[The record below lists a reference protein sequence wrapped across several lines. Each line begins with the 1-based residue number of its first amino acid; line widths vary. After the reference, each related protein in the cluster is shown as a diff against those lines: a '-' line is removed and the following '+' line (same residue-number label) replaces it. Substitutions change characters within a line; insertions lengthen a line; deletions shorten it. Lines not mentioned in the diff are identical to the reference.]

1 MRDEQNWERIFP
13 AGEHRWSMG
22 LQRGE
27 SAASFFAVQDP
38 SLGVIAQRRG
48 WLTEDFGRYA
58 LALPLATAAV
68 REATE
73 YASGLGTAL
82 PSHEPRTEAR
92 LFALGV
98 AWEPDFVLLS
108 SRDAGVH
115 NLVAG
120 VVCFPSSWALGEK
133 LGRPLS
139 EVHAPVPGLNE
150 SLGKQIDL
158 FLSKIRPG
166 DVWRRENW
174 GVSRDAELNHHPAL
188 GRPRLDD
195 RVDADEVWIRLE
207 HQLLTR
213 LPRSGAVLF
222 GIRVEVVPLTRVLA
236 DPPAAM
242 RMARQLA
249 TLSELV
255 AEYKG
260 VFRSRPAIL
269 ALLRQACE

>member
-1 MRDEQNWERIFP
+1 MNGEQNWERIFP

-27 SAASFFAVQDP
+27 SAAAFFAVQDP
-38 SLGVIAQRRG
+38 SLGVLAERRN
-48 WLTEDFGRYA
+48 WLAADSDRYA
-58 LALPLATAAV
+58 LALPVAAAAV
-68 REATE
+68 QETTE
-73 YASGLGTAL
+73 YAGDLGTVL

-98 AWEPDFVLLS
+98 AWEPDFVLLTS
-108 SRDAGVH
+108 GDAGGHTV
-115 NLVAG
+115 VAG

-139 EVHAPVPGLNE
+139 EVHAPVPGLNQA
-150 SLGKQIDL
+150 LAKPIDL

-174 GVSRDAELNHHPAL
+174 GLSRDAELNHHPAL
-188 GRPRLDD
+188 ARPRLAD
-195 RVDADEVWIRLE
+195 RVQVDEVWIRLE

-222 GIRVEVVPLTRVLA
+222 GIRVEVVPLARVLG
-236 DPPAAM
+236 DPVAAM

-249 TLSELV
+249 TLSE
-255 AEYKG
+255 AAAAYKG
-260 VFRSRPAIL
+260 VLQARPPIL
-269 ALLRQACE
+269 AMLRQACE